1 MSWAGLANNQTV
13 SFNNLQDAVNNG
25 NFTALTT
32 IPVSTEQITKSDA
45 STYVNCDTSFASFA
59 AKSSNQ
65 LVVKSNLVTTTTTS
79 TTTTSSTTT
88 TTTSPLKY
96 VTFYGVMGAQSNSQ
110 ETLYYST
117 DNSTWNP
124 IAQAFTDT
132 CGIIEVISV
141 NSGDTLYLSVGDP
154 SSTVYFYNA
163 TNNSTCPANSAN
175 FCGLGNPYNI
185 LITADTDI
193 AVTQYVAG
201 GDILA
206 C

>member
-88 TTTSPLKY
+88 TTTPSLVDIFIDNNNSLDIPITGMTINGVAVTYDSGSNFTINAGNNGNFTSAQLGVYTVVISYGSHTPGQNITFVDSDNNITCQDLNGSGGTFTIPSSSINGGTTIY
-96 VTFYGVMGAQSNSQ
+96 VTAADGAC
-110 ETLYYST
+110 
-117 DNSTWNP
+117 
-124 IAQAFTDT
+124 I
-132 CGIIEVISV
+132 
-141 NSGDTLYLSVGDP
+141 
-154 SSTVYFYNA
+154 
-163 TNNSTCPANSAN
+163 
-175 FCGLGNPYNI
+175 
-185 LITADTDI
+185 
-193 AVTQYVAG
+193 
-201 GDILA
+201 
-206 C
+206 

>member
-88 TTTSPLKY
+88 TTTPSLVDIFIDNNNSLDIPITGMTINGVA
-96 VTFYGVMGAQSNSQ
+96 VTYDSGTNFTINAGNNGNFTSAQLGTYTVDITYGSCTSGQNIVFTDSNS
-110 ETLYYST
+110 
-117 DNSTWNP
+117 
-124 IAQAFTDT
+124 
-132 CGIIEVISV
+132 
-141 NSGDTLYLSVGDP
+141 
-154 SSTVYFYNA
+154 
-163 TNNSTCPANSAN
+163 NSTCHDVNPGGGTFSIPAST
-175 FCGLGNPYNI
+175 
-185 LITADTDI
+185 ITGGTTI
-193 AVTQYVAG
+193 YVTASDG
-201 GDILA
+201 SCI
-206 C
+206 